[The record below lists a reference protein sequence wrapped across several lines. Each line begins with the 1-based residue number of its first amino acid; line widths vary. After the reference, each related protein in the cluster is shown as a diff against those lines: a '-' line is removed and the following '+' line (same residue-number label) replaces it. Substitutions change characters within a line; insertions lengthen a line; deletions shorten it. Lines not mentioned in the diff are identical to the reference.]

1 MRYCLIGCGR
11 VSPEH
16 IRAARDTNLELAGL
30 CDIDPAQIDKNL
42 AFAQAFLLQEFLRG
56 VPTYTDYKEMLA
68 ARQPDLVAIATPSG
82 LHAQMAVDCLRA
94 GAHVI
99 IEKPIAMTM
108 DDAALI
114 AQAAEQTGRTVCNN
128 LQNRFNPAVVALSE
142 AVDAGRFGTIHSAA
156 LQLRWFR
163 GADYYRQDAW
173 RGTRLLDGGAMMNQ
187 GIHGIDLLCRML
199 GEPVRVSAITT
210 RRVHPIEMED
220 LGMAVVEFQSGA
232 LAGIECTTVRY
243 PGAQES
249 ILELSGERGCVRL
262 GGTAGHVVERW
273 QFDNAPP
280 GEETAMRRKYAKEPK
295 TVYGSGHSPLY
306 ANAIAAITEK
316 QEPLVGIAE
325 GARALSIVLGA
336 YESSETGKTIT
347 LPANRQRR

>member
-30 CDIDPAQIDKNL
+30 CDTDPAQIEKNL
-42 AFAQAFLLQEFLRG
+42 AFARAWLRD
-56 VPTYTDYKEMLA
+56 VSVYTDYKEMLA
-68 ARQPDLVAIATPSG
+68 AQKPDLVAIATPSG
-82 LHAQMAVDCLRA
+82 LHAQMAVDCLHA

-114 AQAAEQTGRTVCNN
+114 AQAAEQTGRTVCTNF
-128 LQNRFNPAVVALSE
+128 QNRFNPAVIALSE
-142 AVDAGRFGTIHSAA
+142 AVDTKRFGTLHSAA

-163 GADYYRQDAW
+163 GEDYYRQDAW

-210 RRVHPIEMED
+210 RRARPIEMED

-232 LAGIECTTVRY
+232 LASIECTTMRY
-243 PGAQES
+243 PGAEES

-262 GGTAGHVVERW
+262 GGIAGHVVERW
-273 QFDNAPP
+273 RFDGAPP
-280 GEETAMRRKYAKEPK
+280 GEEKAMRRKYAKEPK

-306 ANAIAAITEK
+306 ANAIAAIANGQPPWIGT
-316 QEPLVGIAE
+316 AE

-336 YESSETGKTIT
+336 YESSETGQTIT

>member
-30 CDIDPAQIDKNL
+30 CDTDPAQIDQNL
-42 AFAQAFLLQEFLRG
+42 AGEQAFLLG
-56 VPTYTDYKEMLA
+56 VPVYTDYKEMLSA
-68 ARQPDLVAIATPSG
+68 QKPDLVAIATPSG
-82 LHAQMAVDCLRA
+82 LHAQMAVDCLNA
-94 GAHVI
+94 GAHLI

-108 DDAALI
+108 DGAALI
-114 AQAAEQTGRTVCNN
+114 AQAAEGTGQMVCNN
-128 LQNRFNPAVVALSE
+128 LQNRFNPAVIALSE
-142 AVDAGRFGTIHSAA
+142 AVDAGRFGTLHSAT

-163 GADYYRQDAW
+163 GEDYYQQAAW

-210 RRVHPIEMED
+210 RRARPIEMED
-220 LGMAVVEFQSGA
+220 LGMAVVEFQGGA
-232 LAGIECTTVRY
+232 LASIECTTVRY
-243 PGAQES
+243 PGAEES
-249 ILELSGERGCVRL
+249 ILELNGERGCVRL
-262 GGTAGHVVERW
+262 GGIAGHVVERW
-273 QFDNAPP
+273 QFGDASP
-280 GEETAMRRKYAKEPK
+280 GEETAMRAKYATEPE

-306 ANAIAAITEK
+306 ANMLAAIEK
-316 QEPLVGIAE
+316 SQPPLVGIAE

-336 YESSETGKTIT
+336 YESSETGQTVI
-347 LPANRQRR
+347 LGSNRQRRS